1 MNEVRVRFPNE
12 SVDQHLTT
20 PIPFDWEEF
29 KVENIH
35 SEVVFG
41 WWGDTYVSIPKED
54 YNNRY
59 SDGYKEMGNEF
70 YK

>member
-1 MNEVRVRFPNE
+1 MDNDILKN
-12 SVDQHLTT
+12 L
-20 PIPFDWEEF
+20 PF
-29 KVENIH
+29 
-35 SEVVFG
+35 
-41 WWGDTYVSIPKED
+41 IPKED